1 MLKQLDYILK
11 NNARIVCNEV
21 DLSFFKNKNIII
33 TGGTGLIGLNLIYAL
48 NEYKKSL
55 KKTENFKLISISK
68 NKLKPEIYFF
78 YNLNNID
85 HLKLDLSN
93 ANEINKLPECDV
105 LIHAAGY
112 GQPKKFLNDKIS
124 TLALNSSF
132 LLNLT
137 KKLRNN
143 GTVLYLSSSEIYS
156 GNKKIGHSEKDIGTT
171 DPYHPR
177 SSYIESKRFG
187 ETIIKALN
195 DNGYRAYSARI
206 SLAYGPGIF
215 MSDERVINQFIIK
228 ALNNKINLLDS
239 GKALR
244 TYCYITDIS
253 KILLSIVSSGKKIVY
268 NVGGES
274 TLNIADLAKIIA
286 KKTKSKIVIPNN
298 DNFDIGAPKNVK
310 MNIQRIKKEFN
321 YKKFISLDKGLN
333 DTIKWYQILNE
344 LSQNNKKKIIK

>member
-55 KKTENFKLISISK
+55 KRTDNFKLISISK

-112 GQPKKFLNDKIS
+112 GQPNKFLNDKMS

-132 LLNLT
+132 LLNLS
-137 KKLRNN
+137 KKIRND
-143 GTVLYLSSSEIYS
+143 GTVLYLSSSEVYS
-156 GNKKIGHSEKDIGTT
+156 GNNKIGHSEKDIGST

-215 MSDERVINQFIIK
+215 MNDERVINQFIIK
-228 ALNNKINLLDS
+228 ALKNKLNLLDS

-244 TYCYITDIS
+244 TYCYITDVS
-253 KILLSIVSSGKKIVY
+253 KILLSIVRSGKKLVY

-274 TLNIADLAKIIA
+274 TINIADLAKIIA
-286 KKTKSKIVIPNN
+286 NKTKSKIFIPNN

-310 MNIQRIKKEFN
+310 MNIERVKEEFN
-321 YKKFISLDKGLN
+321 YKKFISFDEGLDK
-333 DTIKWYQILNE
+333 TIKWVQILNE
-344 LSQNNKKKIIK
+344 LSQNNKTKLIK